1 MNATDKLRILL
12 VDDHL
17 VVRMG
22 LATMLAIEEGL
33 SVVGEAND
41 GQEAVQLVRKL
52 RPDVVIMD
60 VMMPK
65 MDGVEATR
73 TIRQDCPETKILLLT
88 TYSSAKELKSALDA
102 GAHGAML
109 KEASKKDL
117 VNAIRRVAAGD
128 RMICDT
134 IAANIRE
141 PRSAP
146 KLTPRQLEILTC
158 VAKGF
163 GNREISSML
172 NIGFENVKAQ
182 LKTVYLILNANS
194 RAEAASTA
202 ISLGLI
208 HP

>member
-1 MNATDKLRILL
+1 MNTTDKLRILL

-109 KEASKKDL
+109 KEASKKEL
-117 VNAIRRVAAGD
+117 ITAIRKVAAGD
-128 RMICDT
+128 RVICDT
-134 IAANIRE
+134 IAANIKE
-141 PRSAP
+141 TQSAP
-146 KLTPRQLEILTC
+146 KLTPRQLEILTY

-163 GNREISSML
+163 GNREISSIL

>member
-1 MNATDKLRILL
+1 MNTTDKLRILL

-22 LATMLAIEEGL
+22 LATMLAIEDGL
-33 SVVGEAND
+33 SVVGEASD
-41 GQEAVQLVRKL
+41 GLEAVALVRKL
-52 RPDVVIMD
+52 HPDVVIMD

-73 TIRQDCPETKILLLT
+73 TIRRDCPETKILLLT
-88 TYSSAKELKSALDA
+88 TYSSAKELKAALDA
-102 GAHGAML
+102 GAQGAML
-109 KEASKKDL
+109 KEASKKEL
-117 VNAIRRVAAGD
+117 IAAIRKVAAGD
-128 RMICDT
+128 RVICDT
-134 IAANIRE
+134 IAANIKE
-141 PRSAP
+141 TQSAP
-146 KLTPRQLEILTC
+146 KLTPRQLEILTY

>member
-1 MNATDKLRILL
+1 MNATDKLKILL

-41 GQEAVQLVRKL
+41 GQEAVQLARKF

-73 TIRQDCPETKILLLT
+73 TIRQDCPGTKILLLT

-128 RMICDT
+128 RVICDT

-141 PRSAP
+141 TQSAP

-194 RAEAASTA
+194 RAEAASIA

>member
-1 MNATDKLRILL
+1 MNTTDKLRILL

-22 LATMLAIEEGL
+22 LATMLAIEDDL
-33 SVVGEAND
+33 SVVGEASD
-41 GQEAVQLVRKL
+41 GQEAVLLARKL
-52 RPDVVIMD
+52 RPDIVIMD
-60 VMMPK
+60 VMMPR

-73 TIRQDCPETKILLLT
+73 TIRRECPETKILLLT
-88 TYSSAKELKSALDA
+88 TYSSARELKAALDA

-109 KEASKKDL
+109 KEASKREMIA
-117 VNAIRRVAAGD
+117 AIQKIVVGERV
-128 RMICDT
+128 ICDT
-134 IAANIRE
+134 IAANIKE
-141 PRSAP
+141 TQAAP
-146 KLTPRQLEILTC
+146 KLTPRQLEILTY

-208 HP
+208 KP

>member
-109 KEASKKDL
+109 KEASKKEL
-117 VNAIRRVAAGD
+117 IAAIRKIAAGD
-128 RMICDT
+128 QVICDT

-141 PRSAP
+141 TQSAP
-146 KLTPRQLEILTC
+146 KLTPRQLEILTY

-202 ISLGLI
+202 ISIGLI
-208 HP
+208 QP

>member
-1 MNATDKLRILL
+1 MNTTDKLRILL

-33 SVVGEAND
+33 SVVGEASD
-41 GQEAVQLVRKL
+41 GLEAVELVRKL

-109 KEASKKDL
+109 KEASKKEL
-117 VNAIRRVAAGD
+117 ITAIRKVAAGD
-128 RMICDT
+128 RVICDT

-141 PRSAP
+141 THSAP

-208 HP
+208 QP

>member
-208 HP
+208 QP

>member
-1 MNATDKLRILL
+1 MNTTDKLKILL

-22 LATMLAIEEGL
+22 LATMLAIEDDL
-33 SVVGEAND
+33 SVVGEASD
-41 GQEAVQLVRKL
+41 GLEAVQLSRKL
-52 RPDVVIMD
+52 NPDVVIMD

-73 TIRQDCPETKILLLT
+73 TIRRERPETKILLLT
-88 TYSSAKELKSALDA
+88 TYSSAKELKEALDA
-102 GAHGAML
+102 GAQGAML
-109 KEASKKDL
+109 KEASKKEL
-117 VNAIRRVAAGD
+117 IAAIRKVAAGD
-128 RMICDT
+128 RIICDT
-134 IAANIRE
+134 IAANIKE
-141 PRSAP
+141 TQSAP

-163 GNREISSML
+163 GNREISAL
-172 NIGFENVKAQ
+172 LKIGFENVKAQ